1 MLLKGGM
8 VGAVPKRGTDRKACI
23 RGDRIVINA
32 LTALP
37 GEKHSESGRLQSAG
51 R

>member
-8 VGAVPKRGTDRKACI
+8 VGAVPKRGTDRKACN
-23 RGDRIVINA
+23 RGDRIVIDA

-37 GEKHSESGRLQSAG
+37 GKGHSESGRLQSAW

>member
-8 VGAVPKRGTDRKACI
+8 AGAVPKRGTDREACI
-23 RGDRIVINA
+23 RGGRIVIDA

-37 GEKHSESGRLQSAG
+37 GGGHSESGRLQSA
-51 R
+51 RR

>member
-8 VGAVPKRGTDRKACI
+8 MGAFPKHGTDREACI
-23 RGDRIVINA
+23 RGDRIVIDA

-37 GEKHSESGRLQSAG
+37 GEKHSESGRLQSA
-51 R
+51 RR